1 MINDKSYRF
10 YLENLKNMI
19 FKILPLYEEESE
31 TFDEYL
37 DSVIFEL
44 SNLKDVVSEHPHDI
58 WYVRTCTK
66 IKGIKDNTSRFSD
79 KKIVKREVFN
89 SLSLIDKQL
98 KELDRRDGNE

>member
-1 MINDKSYRF
+1 MINDKSYKL
-10 YLENLKNMI
+10 YLKNLKNMI
-19 FKILPLYEEESE
+19 YKILPLYEEKSG

-44 SNLKDVVSEHPHDI
+44 SNVKDVISELPHDI

-66 IKGIKDNTSRFSD
+66 IKGIKNDTNRFDD

-98 KELDRRDGNE
+98 KELESSDGK